1 MNRLLQRQIE
11 KFLDNANAVPKEMG
25 PLLTAISDAYDGFDV
40 DRKLIERSLD
50 ISSAELTTINDK
62 LRAEIRERQAAEA
75 ELRHTVSL
83 LTATLESTADGI
95 LVVNAKKRIKGHN
108 KKFAAMWQIPDS
120 VLESGDDDQ
129 ALACVVG
136 QLEAPESF
144 LAKVQELYDTPAA
157 ESFDLIH
164 FRDGRVFERHL
175 KPQFVD
181 HAVVGRVWSFR
192 DITRRVRADQ
202 EQVRLVAEL
211 ENANRDLA
219 HVNREL
225 KDFAYIVSHDL
236 KAPLRGIRALADWL
250 STDYSDALDSEGQEQ
265 LRLLVNRVD
274 RMHDLI
280 EGILQYSR
288 VGRIKDEIVP
298 VDLGE
303 LIPSVIDMLAPPEHI
318 TITVQENL
326 PIIHAE
332 HTKALQVFQNLL
344 SNAIK
349 YMDKPAGHIEIH
361 CTDVDGVW
369 EFSVSDNG
377 PGIEQKHF
385 QTIFQ
390 MFQTLSPR
398 DGFESTGIGL
408 TLVKKIVEIHGGTIW
423 VESEPGKGS
432 TFLFTLPHK
441 QEEETNAQLQTRT
454 AC

>member
-1 MNRLLQRQIE
+1 MNKLLQRQIE
-11 KFLDNANAVPKEMG
+11 KSLGHPQTLPKDLE
-25 PLLTAISDAYDGFDV
+25 PLLTAISDAYDSFEA

-62 LRAEIRERQAAEA
+62 LRAEIRERQAAED
-75 ELRHTVSL
+75 ELRQTVSL

-95 LVVNAKKRIKGHN
+95 LVVDANGRIKGHN
-108 KKFAAMWQIPDS
+108 KRFAVMWQIPDS

-129 ALACVVG
+129 TLAFVLS
-136 QLEAPESF
+136 QLEDPDGF
-144 LAKVQELYDTPAA
+144 LTKVRELYDTPAA
-157 ESFDLIH
+157 ESFDVVH
-164 FRDGRVFERHL
+164 FRDGRIFERHSN
-175 KPQFVD
+175 PQCID
-181 HAVVGRVWSFR
+181 NDIVGRVCSFR
-192 DITRRVRADQ
+192 DITQRVRADH

-219 HVNREL
+219 NVNQEL
-225 KDFAYIVSHDL
+225 NDFAYIVSHDL

-250 STDYSDALDSEGQEQ
+250 SADYTDTLDSKGQEQ

-274 RMHDLI
+274 QMHDLI

-288 VGRIKDEIVP
+288 IGRIKDEIVP
-298 VDLGE
+298 IDLCE
-303 LIPSVIDMLAPPEHI
+303 LIPNIIDILAPPEHI

-326 PIIHAE
+326 PIVHAE

-361 CTDVDGVW
+361 CTEVDGVW

-377 PGIEQKHF
+377 PGIEEKHF

-398 DGFESTGIGL
+398 DGIESTGIGL
-408 TLVKKIVEIHGGTIW
+408 ALVKKIVEIHGGTIR

-441 QEEETNAQLQTRT
+441 QKEETHAQLQTRT